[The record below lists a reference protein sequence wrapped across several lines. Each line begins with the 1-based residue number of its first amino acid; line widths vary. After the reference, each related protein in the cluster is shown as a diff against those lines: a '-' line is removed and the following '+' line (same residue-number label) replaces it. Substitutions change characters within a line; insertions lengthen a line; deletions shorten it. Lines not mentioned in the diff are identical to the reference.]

1 MSPRWIRRPSRRF
14 VIAIVAIVCVG
25 TLLAA
30 YVGLRATGLFFVE
43 RLPVRFSLPMPTGPF
58 SVGTVEVRIVDQERS
73 DPWVSGGPRE
83 LMVSI
88 WYPSAATAGH
98 HLAGYMPGGAA
109 EVYAESVLG
118 PIGLSDRVDFD
129 AVRTHAWEGVA
140 VAEGVTQLPVVL
152 FSPGGS
158 LPRAMGTM
166 LVEDLASHGFVVV
179 TMDHTYEAT
188 AVEFPDGRVAVRTL
202 PKMEGLLK
210 SMIEVRIADAR
221 FVLDQLELW
230 RGGNVPDVRDGTL
243 PEGLTAAMDLSAVG
257 MFGHSAGG
265 FTTAE
270 VMLIDP
276 RVRAGINLDG
286 SMAYRMSRAEY
297 GASVTQGLDRP
308 FMLMGAGVS
317 GGPTRP
323 HTHLEAPDWKAF
335 WEASTGWKRDLYIPE
350 GEHFTFTDYQAVA
363 PQLSEKIFLPR
374 FLLAKVLGTVE
385 SAQAVAA
392 QRAYIRAFFALHLR
406 GEAQVLFE
414 GPSPEHPDVDIV
426 G

>member
-1 MSPRWIRRPSRRF
+1 MRRPSRRF
-14 VIAIVAIVCVG
+14 VIISLATVCVG
-25 TLLAA
+25 VLLVA

-58 SVGTVEVRIVDQERS
+58 SVGTIEVRLVDQGRP
-73 DPWVSGGPRE
+73 DPWVSGSPRE
-83 LMVSI
+83 LMVSV
-88 WYPSAATAGH
+88 WYPAGATAGH
-98 HLAGYMPGGAA
+98 PLAGYMHSGAA
-109 EVYAESVLG
+109 AVFAESVLG
-118 PIGLSDRVDFD
+118 PIGLSDRVNFD
-129 AVRTHAWEGVA
+129 AVRTHAWEGA
-140 VAEGVTQLPVVL
+140 ALADGLARLPVVI

-202 PKMEGLLK
+202 PEMDGLLK
-210 SMIEVRIADAR
+210 RMIGVRVADAR
-221 FVLDQLELW
+221 FVLDQLESWQEGRLPEA
-230 RGGNVPDVRDGTL
+230 GDGTL
-243 PEGLTAAMDLSAVG
+243 PEGLVAGMDLARVG

-270 VMLIDP
+270 LMLVDA
-276 RVRAGINLDG
+276 RVLAGINLDG
-286 SMAYRMSRAEY
+286 SMAYQMSKAEY

-323 HTHLEAPDWKAF
+323 HTHLEAPDWRSF
-335 WEASTGWKRDLYIPE
+335 WEASVGWKRDLYLPE

-363 PQLSEKIFLPR
+363 PQLSKKIFLPR
-374 FLLAKVLGTVE
+374 FLLSRVLGTIDP
-385 SAQAVAA
+385 AQAVDA
-392 QRAYIRAFFALHLR
+392 QRAYIRAFFALHLS
-406 GEAQVLFE
+406 GEPQELLE
-414 GPSPEHPDVDIV
+414 GPSPAFPDVDFV
-426 G
+426 H